1 MITSNIEGGGE
12 HTDFLSQSF
21 ELGGSRIEYTNV
33 DDMQREQEEELTK
46 MVSGNYYH
54 MAASRQNRPIKASM
68 SLSNDRDLIKLEETA
83 N

>member
-33 DDMQREQEEELTK
+33 DDIQREQEEELTK
-46 MVSGNYYH
+46 MV
-54 MAASRQNRPIKASM
+54 
-68 SLSNDRDLIKLEETA
+68 
-83 N
+83 